1 MPGYFD
7 VHSHYMPKVDDGSSS
22 ADMTMKMLRMARD
35 EGIRSII
42 LTPHYREPYFTTV
55 REQIDKG
62 FEEVKA
68 LAQRVDPK
76 IRI

>member
-35 EGIRSII
+35 EGIRSIV

-55 REQIDKG
+55 R
-62 FEEVKA
+62 
-68 LAQRVDPK
+68 
-76 IRI
+76 